1 MMLIM
6 KYDANLPVPATN
18 DFNLVLMTCSVI
30 VCLSKALADF
40 ELVIFLFVFVCL
52 FILRQFLYVALAVLE
67 QVL

>member
-18 DFNLVLMTCSVI
+18 DLNLVLMTCSVI

-40 ELVIFLFVFVCL
+40 MS
-52 FILRQFLYVALAVLE
+52 
-67 QVL
+67 